1 MSPDEESDL
10 MRDDKT
16 QRHKTGKANLS
27 LGSGE
32 GVDTRTY
39 ADEITEYL
47 DRGQSTQVSD
57 LSGIATMHI

>member
-1 MSPDEESDL
+1 

-16 QRHKTGKANLS
+16 QRHETGKANLS